1 MAYQMRSNFKMFRE
15 WEPEIRADLDA
26 LEGMLG

>member
-1 MAYQMRSNFKMFRE
+1 MLVKYELIIMLIRSLEN
-15 WEPEIRADLDA
+15 EIRADLDA